1 MKKEIKFGEKIK
13 INHKLRRK
21 EEYESYGKN
30 TKTWKETPM
39 DEIEV
44 MVIGRRTL
52 SNGFSE
58 LLGDDGIFYTPK
70 EYFKA
75 LLVVKD
81 MNTNPF
87 YIKYNGNTN

>member
-1 MKKEIKFGEKIK
+1 MKFGEKIK
-13 INHKLRRK
+13 ITSKLRRK
-21 EEYESYGKN
+21 EEYQGRKIN
-30 TKTWKETPM
+30 TKTWAETAIP
-39 DEIEV
+39 ETEV

-52 SNGFSE
+52 SNGITE
-58 LLGDDGIFYTPK
+58 WIEEGGNFYTPK

-87 YIKYNGNTN
+87 YIKL